1 MPDWPTPTA
10 NTESVATLTEQLEA
24 SENFNEILL
33 ESLADVE
40 LASEDR
46 GWVRLG
52 QEMQTQL
59 TRDGLGQISTNCRVM
74 AVASPL
80 IKRGLMLRIA
90 YVWGQG
96 VEVTA
101 RDEDINAVVQATM
114 SDPSNQA
121 SLFGSQAQE
130 ELERALGTDG
140 NLCLAAF
147 TSPVTGKV
155 QFRSTPFSE
164 VRDVVTNP
172 EDRDEPWLYLRQY
185 EATVVE
191 PGALGGTRT
200 RRETRRVYHP
210 AMGFWPARRPQAV
223 DGIPVRWDAPILHVS
238 VNRLDGT
245 KWGIPDAF
253 AAISWARA
261 YEGFLT
267 DWARLMRALS
277 KFAWRLSGDKSSKAQ
292 AAATKVRDAVRAGS
306 LPVPGAPG
314 NLPGPVGAVAASGPG
329 TTLEAIPKSGATI
342 DADSGRPLGAMVA
355 AALGLPVTTLLADPG
370 VSGARATAETLDK
383 PTVLEMGLRRTLWTW
398 IYQQVLN
405 YVVLQAVKAPRGPLT
420 ATVGYDELGRQT
432 VIFPDDVDTTIE
444 VNWPKLDDLD
454 PKTLVEA
461 VAKADDTGKMPPLE
475 TMKLLL
481 RALGVGDIDE
491 LVDEMTDDE
500 GNWIDPDLT
509 AGQVAVDAQRAGRDP
524 AGTIR

>member
-1 MPDWPTPTA
+1 MPDWPNPGTI
-10 NTESVATLTEQLEA
+10 TESVATLTEQLEA

-40 LASEDR
+40 FANEDR

-52 QEMQTQL
+52 AELQTQL
-59 TRDGLGQISTNCRVM
+59 TRQGLGTISTNCRVM

-80 IKRGLMLRIA
+80 IKRGLLLRAA

-96 VEVTA
+96 VEVSA
-101 RDEDINAVVQATM
+101 RDEDINTVVQDTM
-114 SDPSNQA
+114 SDPANEA

-140 NLCLAAF
+140 NLCIAAF

-155 QFRSTPFSE
+155 QFRSTPFAE
-164 VRDVVTNP
+164 VQDVITNP
-172 EDRDEPWLYLRQY
+172 EDRDEPWFYLRQF
-185 EATVVE
+185 EVTVVE
-191 PGALGGTRT
+191 AGYAGTRT
-200 RRETRRVYHP
+200 RRVTKRVYHP
-210 AMGFWPARRPQAV
+210 AMGYWPVQRPRSI
-223 DGIPVRWDAPILHVS
+223 DGIEVRWDAPILHVS
-238 VNRLDGT
+238 VNRLDGA

-292 AAATKVRDAVRAGS
+292 AAAAKIRNAVNTGN
-306 LPVPGAPG
+306 LPNPGAPG

-329 TTLEAIPKSGATI
+329 TTLEAIPKTGATI

-370 VSGARATAETLDK
+370 ISGARATAETLDK
-383 PTVLEMGLRRTLWTW
+383 PTVLEMGMRRSLWTW
-398 IYQQVLN
+398 VYTTVLN
-405 YVVLQAVKAPRGPLT
+405 YVVLQAVKAPSGPLR
-420 ATVGYDELGRQT
+420 ATVAYDELGRQ
-432 VIFPDDVDTTIE
+432 VVAFPDEVDTTIE

-461 VAKADDTGKMPPLE
+461 IAKADETGKMPPLE

-481 RALGVGDIDE
+481 RALAVGDIDE
-491 LVDEMTDDE
+491 LVEATTDAD

-509 AGQVAVDAQRAGRDP
+509 AAQVAIDAQRAGRDP